1 MYLKSNFSSAILL
14 FGIIISNLYLYSKF
28 NLLFDATQSPDFNMY
43 SQYILYFFGL
53 TDQTNLDNGSLYYY
67 LVSIVLSFY
76 DGFYAGNNYLIIFN
90 NAVQILN
97 LVLSFIG
104 LIGLYLYFI
113 KKNYK
118 KNSVLLALIMLN
130 FFPPFL
136 EMKVTMKPE
145 IFVFALAP
153 YLMITLEDYFN
164 SKKNSSLYMSI
175 LLYVTISSLRV
186 SIFIIFTI
194 FLIFLYYKNIKT
206 LHLKTILLNF
216 FFIILVAF
224 PIALHDY
231 DVNGYSYFSNS
242 EVRNEISSGNY
253 DNKAPVSSVLNI
265 NFSNLALRPYL
276 DNHADSFIG
285 ITLIDT
291 FNDYFHLYWNQDKTF
306 MNRNQKIKNY
316 DFNNFYAN
324 KFFDN
329 IEYYFSIVLSIFFY
343 FSIIFF
349 YKQNK
354 SLKILLAPFIGMS
367 LLIINSFGFP
377 YNNFDPTKGDTYKT
391 FYYSFLLGISFL
403 QLVLT
408 LDKKPYFSNI
418 SKKIIYAGIFILII
432 MTSLGFPKF
441 YTQDMTET
449 MKNQN
454 GMSPFCSVNN
464 LLVDNF
470 SDSDCF
476 VENKNF
482 CGWSNNYREPEI
494 LENGD
499 KEYFVDDK
507 FGMAILTNGDSF
519 KEIFSFAE
527 CEDLKENGYKFFI
540 SEKNLL
546 NFNVLNFYLVLVLLI
561 ILIRNYKFFRFNKSS

>member
-1 MYLKSNFSSAILL
+1 MFQKHKISFFYSAILL
-14 FGIIISNLYLYSKF
+14 FINIYIYSQINLMYDIT
-28 NLLFDATQSPDFNMY
+28 NSPDFNI
-43 SQYILYFFGL
+43 YIEYLYHFFGL
-53 TDQTNLDNGSLYYY
+53 NEQTNIDNGSIYYY
-67 LVSIVLSFY
+67 LVSIVLTFY
-76 DGFYAGNNYLIIFN
+76 EGSYQGNNYLIILN
-90 NAVQILN
+90 NAVHLLN
-97 LVLSFIG
+97 FVIS
-104 LIGLYLYFI
+104 LIGLLGYYLFFL
-113 KKNYK
+113 KKGYK
-118 KNSVLLALIMLN
+118 KDSIFISLILLSI
-130 FFPPFL
+130 FVPFL
-136 EMKVTMKPE
+136 QIKMTMKPE
-145 IFVFALAP
+145 ILAFALIP
-153 YLMITLEDYFN
+153 YLLINLENYFKNNTFTNLLN
-164 SKKNSSLYMSI
+164 SIFLYAI
-175 LLYVTISSLRV
+175 LISLRV
-186 SIFIIFTI
+186 SIFVTVSF
-194 FLIFLYYKNIKT
+194 FLFFYFYQNIKNLT
-206 LHLKTILLNF
+206 FKKLIVLFILTMITFTPL
-216 FFIILVAF
+216 LYQ
-224 PIALHDY
+224 DY
-231 DVNGYSYFSNS
+231 QVNGYSLFSNS
-242 EVRNEISSGNY
+242 EVRQEFASGDY
-253 DNKAPVSSVLNI
+253 DNKASLKTILNI
-265 NFSNLALRPYL
+265 NFIDLGMRPYL

-285 ITLIDT
+285 ITLLDT
-291 FNDYFHLYWNQDKTF
+291 FNDYFHLYWNRDKSLF
-306 MNRNQKIKNY
+306 NRNQYIKNL
-316 DFNNFYAN
+316 DFNNIYIN

-329 IEYYFSIVLSIFFY
+329 FEYYLGLFISLLFY
-343 FSIIFF
+343 VFLIKS
-349 YKQNK
+349 YKDNK
-354 SLKILLAPFIGMS
+354 NLKLLIAPLVGML
-367 LLIINSFGFP
+367 LLIINSLGIP
-377 YNNFDPTKGDTYKT
+377 YNNFNPLKGDTYKT
-391 FYYSFLLGISFL
+391 FYYSFLLCISFL
-403 QLVLT
+403 YLVLT